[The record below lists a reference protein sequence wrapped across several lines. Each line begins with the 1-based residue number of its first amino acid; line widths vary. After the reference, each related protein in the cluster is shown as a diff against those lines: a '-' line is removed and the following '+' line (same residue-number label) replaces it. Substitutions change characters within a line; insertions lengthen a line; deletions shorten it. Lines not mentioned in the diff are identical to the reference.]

1 MASKKSGGSRAP
13 LLIGGIIVLA
23 VIVLA
28 GRSLMSGGGG
38 GKTAKAYEPPATP
51 VTSSS
56 VKASMDQLKGKV
68 VILDFWATW
77 CGPCRMEIPGF
88 VNLQKKYHDQGL
100 EVVGVSL
107 DAITPQGNPGSL
119 GSFMQKFNINY
130 TILMVNDFAATD
142 GYDFRSGIPTTYIV
156 DREGRISKKH
166 VGAVQ
171 NTEAIFEEEVKALL

>member
-13 LLIGGIIVLA
+13 LLIGGVIVLA
-23 VIVLA
+23 GIVLA

-38 GKTAKAYEPPATP
+38 AKTAKAYEPPATP

-107 DAITPQGNPGSL
+107 DGITPNGNPGSL
-119 GSFMQKFNINY
+119 GAFMQKFNINY
-130 TILMVNDFAATD
+130 TILMVNDFAATA
-142 GYDFRSGIPTTYIV
+142 GYDFARGIPTTYIV
-156 DREGRISKKH
+156 DREGRIAKQV
-166 VGAVQ
+166 VGAQ
-171 NTEAIFEEEVKALL
+171 SEAVFEQEIKSLL